1 MCRAEAT
8 VSNRRFS
15 ARGETPSTQGDIFWE
30 TVSISLIR
38 YFLAVA
44 MNQFRLTGDHQEEDG
59 SAGGQK

>member
-15 ARGETPSTQGDIFWE
+15 ARGETPSSQGDIFWE

-38 YFLAVA
+38 YFLAVV
-44 MNQFRLTGDHQEEDG
+44 MNQFLLTGDHQEEH
-59 SAGGQK
+59 